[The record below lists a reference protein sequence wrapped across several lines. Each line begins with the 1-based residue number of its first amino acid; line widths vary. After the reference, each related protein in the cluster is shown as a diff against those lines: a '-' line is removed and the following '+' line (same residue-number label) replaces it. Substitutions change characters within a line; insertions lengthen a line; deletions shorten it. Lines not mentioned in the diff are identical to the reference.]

1 MAKRPAAVCLTGQRD
16 GPSPS
21 GMELTRIGSR
31 SSPPRHEIP
40 SLARGLED
48 FHNME
53 DQRDAG
59 YH

>member
-31 SSPPRHEIP
+31 SSPPDMKSP
-40 SLARGLED
+40 LWQGDLED